1 MNVWKYVNKFVRI
14 KNETF
19 LLSKTQT
26 FDDHVYYLSE
36 GRSFLIVDED
46 RARVDALVVRN
57 RIKLE
62 EISYADFFFNF
73 LLDPNRNEFISKLLE
88 EVVDDQL
95 VRDGVHSHLPTGSL
109 RCVCMFETI
118 K

>member
-1 MNVWKYVNKFVRI
+1 MNKFVRI

-19 LLSKTQT
+19 LLSKHVYSLTQT

-57 RIKLE
+57 KIKLE

-109 RCVCMFETI
+109 
-118 K
+118 